1 MALSVPEWV
10 FIGLAYTA
18 GAATL
23 AIAAFAL
30 GGWEVPANPLQ
41 GTRFG
46 NSFGSSRRRG
56 NIRRYLDAI
65 REPYVEDHVVEG
77 IRCTFYLPDRDVA
90 IALSPEAEDRLRAT
104 DTYVIY
110 CEPRMR
116 ADQLGDRLPFDTPN
130 VGQGTREGR
139 RGRRRAGPGYAQGTT
154 GGSQYSTS
162 GTGGGSAQYSHQSG
176 TARQSR
182 RQVTRA
188 FRTLGVTRDASEDE
202 VKSAYREKV
211 KDVHPD
217 RGGSEEAFARVQ
229 EAYATAKEYAD

>member
-18 GAATL
+18 GATTL

-30 GGWEVPANPLQ
+30 GGWEFPANPLQ

-46 NSFGSSRRRG
+46 NVVGASRRRG

-65 REPYVEDHVVEG
+65 TEPYVEDHVVHG
-77 IRCTFYLPDRDVA
+77 FRCTFYLPDRDVA
-90 IALSPEAEDRLRAT
+90 LTLNPEAADRLRAT
-104 DTYVIY
+104 TTYVVY

-116 ADQLGDRLPFDTPN
+116 ADQLGERLPFETPS
-130 VGQGTREGR
+130 VGRGR
-139 RGRRRAGPGYAQGTT
+139 DGRRRAGPGYAQGTT
-154 GGSQYSTS
+154 GGRQHNTTRTAS
-162 GTGGGSAQYSHQSG
+162 GGTRYGQRTDTRRRSG
-176 TARQSR
+176 Q
-182 RQVTRA
+182 QVTRA
-188 FRTLGVTRDASEDE
+188 FRTLGVSRDASEDE

-211 KDVHPD
+211 KHVHPD

-229 EAYATAKEYAD
+229 EAYATAKEHAD

>member
-30 GGWEVPANPLQ
+30 GGWEFPANPLQ

-46 NSFGSSRRRG
+46 GAFGSSRRRG

-77 IRCTFYLPDRDVA
+77 IRCAFYLPDRDIA
-90 IALSPEAEDRLRAT
+90 IAVSPEAADRLRAT

-130 VGQGTREGR
+130 VGQGGR
-139 RGRRRAGPGYAQGTT
+139 GAGRNRSRAGPGYAQGASR
-154 GGSQYSTS
+154 GRQYSS
-162 GTGGGSAQYSHQSG
+162 GGTGQDGSRYSDPSG
-176 TARQSR
+176 ATHRSGRQI
-182 RQVTRA
+182 TRA
-188 FRTLGVTRDASEDE
+188 FRTLGVSRDASEDE
-202 VKSAYREKV
+202 VKAAYREKV

-229 EAYATAKEYAD
+229 RAYATAKEHAD